1 MSQNT
6 QKLIDLS
13 KCATMVSD
21 LLCDNL
27 YLLQSD
33 NWDTHSLTM
42 HGLLV

>member
-1 MSQNT
+1 MTAAT

-21 LLCDNL
+21 LLCENV
-27 YLLQSD
+27 YLLQAN
-33 NWDTHSLTM
+33 NWDAHSTIM